1 MITLA
6 GYGDYV
12 PVSFGGRIITVL
24 VVILG
29 IFVISIITVLMT
41 DAFDF
46 KSGQL
51 KAYNMISEIRVRDN
65 LINNVSN
72 LVQKCGLL
80 IILTKRKRINPEKSQ
95 EIVYQE
101 IKLKQQVEEI
111 LRQIKNLSKNSKNEA
126 DINYTDVI
134 IDQLSYV
141 KNQIVEIKNTIENFS
156 IEIDNSAYNNTEL
169 ITIKNNLTVS

>member
-1 MITLA
+1 LITLA

-12 PVSFGGRIITVL
+12 PVTLHGRLTTVL

-41 DAFDF
+41 DAFTF

-51 KAYNMISEIRVRDN
+51 KAYNMLNEIKARDN
-65 LINNVSN
+65 MINSVSN

-80 IILTKRKRINPEKSQ
+80 IILAKRKKNNPEESQ
-95 EIVYQE
+95 KLADQE
-101 IKLKQQVEEI
+101 MKLKQKIEEI
-111 LRQIKNLSKNSKNEA
+111 LRQLKNLSKNSKNDS
-126 DINYTDVI
+126 DINYIDVI

-141 KNQIVEIKNTIENFS
+141 KNQILEIKNTIENFS
-156 IEIDNSAYNNTEL
+156 VEIENSAYNNTEL
-169 ITIKNNLTVS
+169 ITIKNNLTAS